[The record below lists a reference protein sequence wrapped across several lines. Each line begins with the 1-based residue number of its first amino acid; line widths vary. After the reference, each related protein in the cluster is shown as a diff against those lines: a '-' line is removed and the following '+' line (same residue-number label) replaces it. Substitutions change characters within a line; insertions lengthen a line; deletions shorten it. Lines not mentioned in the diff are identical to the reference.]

1 MRWEGEAPAE
11 PPCLQ
16 TNDHKTMISSRT
28 TRCRAATR
36 VGAVV
41 VEFAICAP
49 ILFLFFFASLEFS
62 RVNMIRQSVENAVYE
77 GARRGIVPGATA
89 DDCRASALVVLNS
102 ISTRDSTITVTPAV
116 ITKNTPEVT
125 VAVSVPV
132 NSNSW
137 VIPVFFRDK
146 IIASNM
152 TLQRERFETSS
163 VP

>member
-1 MRWEGEAPAE
+1 MSSPLLKKRMNANYSKTRLRRK
-11 PPCLQ
+11 PP
-16 TNDHKTMISSRT
+16 RT
-28 TRCRAATR
+28 DRTA
-36 VGAVV
+36 AVV

-89 DDCRASALVVLNS
+89 DNCRDSAQTVLNS
-102 ISTRDSTITVTPAV
+102 ISAAGATINVTPTV
-116 ITKNTPEVT
+116 ITKDSPEVT

-132 NSNSW
+132 NNNSW
-137 VIPVFFRDK
+137 VIPVFFAGK
-146 IIASNM
+146 SISSTM
-152 TLQRERFETSS
+152 TLKRERFETSS